1 MLDFEQIDTHD
12 TYLREYQQR
21 SKIAI
26 YNEWK
31 HHNSVMF
38 QMPTGTG
45 KTCLFVSIIKDIHNW
60 NKRTKQIN
68 RILVLAHREELIDQI
83 SENLGQRYGIAHG
96 IIKSGKESESRH
108 PVQVASVQTLV
119 RRLDEW
125 KNKSF
130 SFIIIDEA
138 HHSVAETY
146 QTIVKSFPDAK
157 VLGVT
162 ATPYRLN
169 GTGFRHIF
177 GTLLLSD
184 SIKSFIKKGY
194 LANYHYYSISPD
206 SKTQIAIDNI
216 SDFDV
221 SGDYSENAMLSI
233 CNTES
238 VRANLVDSYLKYAR
252 GKKGIIY
259 TINRKHNIQ
268 VCQAFL
274 DAGINAEAIDS
285 KTSAADR
292 KQKVAKFKNGKIQI
306 LCNVNIF
313 SEGFDCPDVEFI
325 QLARP
330 TKSLSMYLQ
339 QVGRGLRVHDDKEAV
354 VILDNVGIY
363 NRFGL
368 PSDIRK
374 WKHHF
379 DGKDCI
385 EESKEFIKR
394 NESLGINKDIIEGD
408 EEMQLIFSSDQEEK
422 SYVDPLPENNFNFGE
437 VVSFPIDP
445 IGLLKRWE
453 GEQMSHSMHEGEQKN
468 LVVKTI
474 DNAVKRLSKY
484 LYEGSKE
491 YDEWIENV
499 DEEIMNNSFLGEQ
512 PDKEQEYRDYI
523 YRFSK
528 VEVSGKWGIYD
539 SYLKDFLLKPIF
551 DSISTPD
558 SDQNLLCKKEDK
570 YGIIH
575 YCDMH
580 TVVPFIYDK
589 ISPIGS
595 YTYIVEKNGLV
606 GVLYEGKFELP
617 LQYNHIEVD
626 NPICYRYLFVTED
639 SSCHMSAETCIY
651 DRQFKPI
658 VFTHANTFSLF
669 GDYVYGIH
677 ESENKE
683 KHYFIL
689 HKHNLKAAIPF
700 YFSNIIRNYNSDYPP
715 IYCQFYESYCFLNQN
730 LLLQGGWVKGQLK
743 TSIFKKKVK
752 LPKQEETNI
761 VLKPGINK
769 IEDKFTFCNNDG
781 EMLYKTLFDSITKE
795 DECIYITSL
804 NGKYGIFAFDNK
816 KRYTIHPNLDEIRKQ
831 DGVYILLKDGK
842 VGLADKRNNLK
853 PEYDSLEKIGYTFYK
868 ITKNGKTGVL
878 NISNGFFNWNL
889 TLNYDKIICCGD
901 DALLFYQNDKVGL
914 KTDKYLFDAVYDK
927 ITMLN
932 NGYKIFEKDGIRKIG
947 ISKNLVQLPTI
958 IDSVEHIDRD
968 YYIINKSGL
977 KGLAKITSSFI
988 MLKPPIFNDIEY
1000 QKELMTVSLK
1010 IEGKRPRIM
1019 KLE

>member
-1 MLDFEQIDTHD
+1 MLDFDQIDTHD
-12 TYLREYQQR
+12 TSLREYQQR

-31 HHNSVMF
+31 HHNAIMF

-60 NKRTKQIN
+60 NKKTKQIN

-96 IIKSGKESESRH
+96 IIKSGRESEPRY

-125 KNKSF
+125 KNKRF

-146 QTIVKSFPDAK
+146 QTIIKSFPEAK

-177 GTLLLSD
+177 GALVLSD

-194 LANYHYYSISPD
+194 LSNYHYYSISPD
-206 SKTQIAIDNI
+206 SKTQVAIDNI

-221 SGDYSENAMLSI
+221 SGDYSEKAMLSI

-238 VRANLVDSYLKYAR
+238 VRANLVDSYFKYAR

-268 VCQAFL
+268 VRQAFL
-274 DAGINAEAIDS
+274 DAGINVEAIDS
-285 KTSAADR
+285 TTSTADR

-339 QVGRGLRVHDDKEAV
+339 QVGRGLRIHHDKEAV

-368 PSDIRK
+368 PSAIRK

-385 EESKEFIKR
+385 EESREFIKR
-394 NESLGINKDIIEGD
+394 NKSVGINKEIIEGD
-408 EEMQLIFSSDQEEK
+408 EEMQLIFSSEQEEK
-422 SYVDPLPENNFNFGE
+422 FDVKPLQEDNFKIE
-437 VVSFPIDP
+437 DIVSFPIDP

-453 GEQMSHSMHEGEQKN
+453 VEQMSCSMQEDGQKER
-468 LVVKTI
+468 VVNTI
-474 DNAVKRLSKY
+474 DSLSKC

-491 YDEWIENV
+491 YDEWIEYI
-499 DEEIMNNSFLGEQ
+499 DEEILNNFFLEEH

-528 VEVSGKWGIYD
+528 VEINGKWGIYD

-606 GVLYEGKFELP
+606 GVLYKGKFELP
-617 LQYNHIEVD
+617 LQYKHIEVD
-626 NPICYRYLFVTED
+626 NPIFYRYIFVTDD
-639 SSCHMSAETCIY
+639 SSYHMSADTCVY
-651 DRQFKPI
+651 DRHFKPV
-658 VFTHANTFSLF
+658 VFTHENTFNLY
-669 GDYVYGIH
+669 GEYIYGIY
-677 ESENKE
+677 ESEYKE

-689 HKHNLKAAIPF
+689 HKHNLKVAIPF

-715 IYCQFYESYCFLNQN
+715 IYCQFYESYRFMNQN
-730 LLLQGGWVKGQLK
+730 LIFQGDWVKGQFK
-743 TSIFKKKVK
+743 TSMFKKKVK
-752 LPKQEETNI
+752 LQKHEEANI

-769 IEDKFTFCNNDG
+769 IEDKFVFCNNDG
-781 EMLYKTLFDSITKE
+781 VKLYNILFDSIIKE
-795 DECIYITSL
+795 DESIYITSL

-831 DGVYILLKDGK
+831 DRVYILMKDGK
-842 VGLADKRNNLK
+842 VGLADKRKNLK
-853 PEYDSLEKIGYTFYK
+853 PEYDSLEKIGSTFYK
-868 ITKNGKTGVL
+868 ITQNGKTGVL

-889 TLNYDKIICCGD
+889 NLNYDEIICCSD
-901 DALLFYQNDKVGL
+901 DALLFYQNGKVGL
-914 KTDKYLFDAVYDK
+914 KTDKHLFDAVYDK
-927 ITMLN
+927 ITILN
-932 NGYKIFEKDGIRKIG
+932 NGYRIFEKDGIQKIG
-947 ISKNLVQLPTI
+947 ISKHLIQLPI
-958 IDSVEHIDRD
+958 IVDSIEHIDRD

-977 KGLAKITSSFI
+977 KGLAKITSSFTL
-988 MLKPPIFNDIEY
+988 LKSPIFNEIVY
-1000 QKELMTVSLK
+1000 QKESMTVSLK
-1010 IEGKRPRIM
+1010 IIGKRPRTI